1 MKSGAGLVELRDSGY
16 LLEERAGGIKN
27 SLRNSLFVREINNQ
41 GGCSATPWHT
51 ELQLGGEDQQAWNKS
66 ALHGNS
72 RRPAAFVQLR

>member
-1 MKSGAGLVELRDSGY
+1 MKSGAGLVELRDSGH

-51 ELQLGGEDQQAWNKS
+51 ELQLRINKLGPRVHCTVIQGVR
-66 ALHGNS
+66 LHLCN
-72 RRPAAFVQLR
+72 